1 MNDAPPM
8 SDAPPM
14 TQEDAVE
21 DQYIKDRF
29 MNGEIFKA
37 KKAAI
42 KEQKSNRRQTRD
54 PGQYQVSEAAKAC
67 IKRCSSPDAIQESMV
82 ATLGQTRS
90 IRDEFKRMAGVLTG
104 VDGVENRAEE
114 LKKAW
119 NVPDPK

>member
-1 MNDAPPM
+1 M

-21 DQYIKDRF
+21 DRFIKDSF
-29 MNGEIFKA
+29 INSVIFKS
-37 KKAAI
+37 KKSAI

-104 VDGVENRAEE
+104 VDGVENS
-114 LKKAW
+114 
-119 NVPDPK
+119 NST